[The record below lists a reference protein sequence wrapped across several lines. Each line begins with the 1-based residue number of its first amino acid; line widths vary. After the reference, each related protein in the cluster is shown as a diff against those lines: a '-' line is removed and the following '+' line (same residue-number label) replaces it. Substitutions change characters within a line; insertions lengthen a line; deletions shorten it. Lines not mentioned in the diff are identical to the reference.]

1 MDFKQ
6 ERTSYG
12 KSSYADK
19 RVTVLALLK
28 GLQGKGEVFD
38 TLFGYLIA
46 NPEGASEA
54 EMDEVFEIVMQAL
67 EADDE
72 EKLQEQMARL
82 SGLQDKIRQMK
93 EKEREEKAA
102 ENPEEILMTF

>member
-12 KSSYADK
+12 NSSYADK

-38 TLFGYLIA
+38 TLFAYLIA
-46 NPEGASEA
+46 NPEGASQS
-54 EMDEVFEIVMQAL
+54 EMDEVFEIIMRAL
-67 EADDE
+67 ESDNE
-72 EKLQEQMARL
+72 EKLQEQMAKL

-93 EKEREEKAA
+93 RQEQEEKAA
-102 ENPEEILMTF
+102 ENPEEILVAF